1 MGSRRPS
8 DGALS
13 QLLLLT
19 LRIPSAKTRTS
30 LSHTQTHKEETPA
43 QAQTRR
49 VCGGCDPSAPLRPKG
64 VHSELVKRHAT
75 CALLMTRPIVIPVWR
90 ANHW

>member
-1 MGSRRPS
+1 MRSRRPT

-19 LRIPSAKTRTS
+19 LRIPSARTRTS
-30 LSHTQTHKEETPA
+30 LSHTQTHKEDA
-43 QAQTRR
+43 GA
-49 VCGGCDPSAPLRPKG
+49 SADSYAVEMWGVIPPPRPKG
-64 VHSELVKRHAT
+64 VHSKLVKRHAT